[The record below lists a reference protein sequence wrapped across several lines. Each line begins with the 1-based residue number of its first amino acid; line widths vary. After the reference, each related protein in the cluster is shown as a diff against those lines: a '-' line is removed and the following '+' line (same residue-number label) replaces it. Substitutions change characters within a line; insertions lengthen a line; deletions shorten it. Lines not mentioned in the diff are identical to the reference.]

1 MVRIIDFYETQ
12 DEFQIVT
19 ELCTGGELYDK
30 ISGCQHLDEIIAC
43 SLMHQTLSCL
53 EYCHRHNI
61 VHLDIKPENLIFES
75 PDPLSPLKLI
85 DFGTSSFYN
94 PYEQMTVTIGT
105 PEYMAPEVMKSNY
118 NEKCDVWSCGVILY
132 VLLSGMLPFS
142 VGTESEIK
150 KSVLNDDIYF
160 RDEVWYYVSEEAKR
174 FIRRMLEKNPANR
187 LSAAQALNDPWMLRF
202 GTKKSFQAVNMTRTF
217 ENLKNYKRTK
227 QLQKIVWTVVV
238 QYLVSK
244 KEQEEIFKTFKL
256 LDLDEDGRLNREEL
270 ITGYQSI
277 YAGNRER
284 AAAEVDRIM
293 RNVDQNKNN
302 YIDYSGYT

>member
-1 MVRIIDFYETQ
+1 MVRIIDFYETP

-19 ELCTGGELYDK
+19 ELCTGGELFYK
-30 ISGCQHLDEIIAC
+30 ISECQHFDEIMAC
-43 SLMHQTLSCL
+43 SLMRQILSCL

-75 PDPLSPLKLI
+75 PDPLAPLKLI

-94 PYEQMTVTIGT
+94 PHEQMTVKIGT
-105 PEYMAPEVMKSNY
+105 PAYMAPEVMKSNY
-118 NEKCDVWSCGVILY
+118 NEKCDVWSSGVILY

-142 VGTESEIK
+142 GDTESEIQ
-150 KSVLNDDIYF
+150 KSVLNDDVSF
-160 RDEVWYYVSEEAKR
+160 SDEEWYYVSEEAKW
-174 FIRRMLEKNPANR
+174 FIRRMLDKNPTTR

-202 GTKKSFQAVNMTRTF
+202 GTKKSFQAVNMSKTL
-217 ENLKNYKRTK
+217 ENLKNYKSTK
-227 QLQKIVWTVVV
+227 QFQNVVWTVVV

-244 KEQEEIFKTFKL
+244 KEQEEILKTFKL
-256 LDLDEDGRLNREEL
+256 LDLNEDGRLSREEL
-270 ITGYQSI
+270 ISGYESI

-284 AAAEVDRIM
+284 ANAEVDRIM
-293 RNVDQNKNN
+293 KNVDQNKNN